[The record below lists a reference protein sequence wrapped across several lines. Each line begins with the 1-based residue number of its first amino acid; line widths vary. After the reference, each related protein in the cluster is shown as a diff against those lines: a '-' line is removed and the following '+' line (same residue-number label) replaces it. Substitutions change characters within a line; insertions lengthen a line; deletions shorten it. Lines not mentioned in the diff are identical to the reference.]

1 MYLDVPR
8 YTVWYLNVS
17 CTRLVVGNLGDCN
30 GGNGHPKRT
39 QVVGIRYCRRAR
51 SILLFGVVASACL
64 ELEDEVV
71 ASVAEAVSYY
81 CTSGKQGLIWL
92 DQLE

>member
-1 MYLDVPR
+1 M
-8 YTVWYLNVS
+8 
-17 CTRLVVGNLGDCN
+17 
-30 GGNGHPKRT
+30 
-39 QVVGIRYCRRAR
+39 
-51 SILLFGVVASACL
+51 LFGVVASACL

-92 DQLE
+92 IQLE